1 MHQRRDLNLA
11 KLAIIAWLLSACGG
25 GSGSGDDGKLQL
37 PPPPADVS
45 VTTDLAYS
53 NLPAFAQPVA
63 LMQAPGD
70 DRWYVVERAGRV
82 HAFADDVLADAISPV
97 LDITDRVNS
106 GAGERGFLGLAF
118 SPSYAVDRQAY
129 LSYTRDDGASVLS
142 RVSSTDGGQTLDADT
157 EEILITV
164 AQPATNHNGGNLAF
178 GPDGFLYWGL
188 GDGGGGNDPGDNAQ
202 NTQNLL
208 GAMLRIDVN
217 SAAQPYAIP
226 AGNPFSGNALCAQG
240 VGGADCPEIFAWGLR
255 NPWRWSFDEQS
266 GLLWAGDV
274 GQGAWE
280 EVDVVSAGN
289 NYGWRDREGAHCN
302 PTLYPNDNC
311 PTLNLVDPVAEY
323 GRSLGQSITGGYV
336 YRGSEIAGLDGDY
349 VYGDFVSGRLFRY
362 SGPASGG
369 GLAEE
374 ILDTSLNIASFA
386 QTAAGELLILDYG
399 SGRIYSLAADP

>member
-1 MHQRRDLNLA
+1 MHHRRNLE
-11 KLAIIAWLLSACGG
+11 LTTLVTIAWLLSACGG
-25 GSGSGDDGKLQL
+25 GSGDGDDGNLRL
-37 PPPPADVS
+37 PPPPADIS
-45 VTTDLAYS
+45 VTTSLAFS
-53 NLPAFAQPVA
+53 NLPAFTQALA

-70 DRWYVVERAGRV
+70 DRWYVVERAGRI
-82 HAFADDVLADAISPV
+82 HSFADDILTDTISPV

-106 GAGERGFLGLAF
+106 GASERGLLGLAF
-118 SPSYAVDRQAY
+118 SPNYATDRQAY

-142 RVSSTDGGQTLDADT
+142 RFSSTDGGQTLDADT
-157 EEILITV
+157 EEVLITV
-164 AQPATNHNGGNLAF
+164 VQPATNHNGGNLAF
-178 GPDGFLYWGL
+178 GPDSFLYWGL

-202 NTQNLL
+202 DTRNLL

-217 SAAQPYAIP
+217 AAAQPYAIP
-226 AGNPFSGNALCAQG
+226 IGNPFSGNALCTQG

-280 EVDVVSAGN
+280 EVDVISAGN

-323 GRSLGQSITGGYV
+323 GRGLGRSITGGYV
-336 YRGSEIAGLDGDY
+336 YRGNDIAGLAGDY
-349 VYGDFVSGRLFRY
+349 VYGDFVTGRLFRY
-362 SGPASGG
+362 SGAASGG
-369 GLAEE
+369 GLALEL
-374 ILDTSLNIASFA
+374 LDTSLSIASFA
-386 QTAAGELLILDYG
+386 ETAAGELLILDYG
-399 SGRIYSLAADP
+399 SGRIYGLDADL